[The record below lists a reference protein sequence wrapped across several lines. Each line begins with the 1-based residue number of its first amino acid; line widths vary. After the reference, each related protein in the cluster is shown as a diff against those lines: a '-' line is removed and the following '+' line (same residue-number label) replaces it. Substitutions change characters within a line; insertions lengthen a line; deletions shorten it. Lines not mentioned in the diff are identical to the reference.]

1 MAKNLRNYQSRLKAG
16 IYSGWQQTHQ
26 AHQKATTVVACTATG
41 SGKTVVM
48 GNIAAELQASGMRVH
63 GLQTPSNA
71 QGVIIAHRKE
81 LVGQISRAMAAEG
94 LRHNLLASQ
103 ATVKEVVHSHMH
115 TLKASYYDPRSTWT
129 VASVDTLIARGFP
142 AAERVAF
149 AFTDECFVAGT
160 LVDGRPIEQIKEGDI
175 VTAFNESTHGLEH
188 RRVVRTFKNAAPDEM
203 ALVKVAHHVLHCTN
217 GHPFYTRRGW
227 VVAAELKH
235 DDELLLQTVRQED
248 CDPDGIAQEQ
258 FAPEGLGVLRQDVRI
273 CMEVGARQEGSAAND
288 GEQLQRVQ
296 CCSDANG
303 LVADAMEDHGS
314 RVLQQGMF
322 GGIQI
327 DCEQRNDGADK
338 PCACVCKDGN
348 QEPNAQPEKRCKNES
363 VACCGESQTAC
374 SWRERSP
381 SDGSRIEAITD
392 AGAAWVCASRSSE
405 NRNETGQRVP
415 AVLQTGLHEC
425 YPDGCGGSGR
435 TIARQL
441 GAQSAGREE
450 GRVLAWARLDSV
462 SFYKRS
468 DIGNPGEG
476 VGDGFVYNFEVE
488 GLHTYVANDV
498 VVHNCHHVLAENK
511 WGRAQQ
517 MFPNAFGLG
526 MTATPCRADGQGLG
540 EHAEGL
546 AHALVEGPGLAELIR
561 DAYLVNYRVLKTKP
575 ADFDMSGVHVT
586 PGGEWNQKEA
596 AAAVKRSRQ
605 IIGDAV
611 RIYKEHTNGK
621 RAILFAADIEH
632 AEQMAAAFNEAGVA
646 AMNVSGAKDTDR
658 ESAIEDFKSGK
669 LLVLINVD
677 LFGEG
682 FDVPACEVVLMCRPT
697 KSFALYSQMIG
708 RMLRLDISQILMAA
722 WDTYTVAQRLQFI
735 AESPKPQATLIDLVG
750 NVGTQYRIGD
760 YDYVGLPE
768 GFNNWTLDRRSRARA
783 PSDGIP
789 LRRCTNLVCGKDYE
803 RTEGGCPYCGTVA
816 PPPAQRGTVQAVDGD
831 VFELEGELLAQMR
844 GNVLEALEGGEK
856 ISDSWLATDPRTA
869 GMAKSAAETKKH
881 AVQTLMQHIDAWA
894 RHVGHDHGKC
904 AKVFYYKFGMDVLTA
919 LSQPAGKCA
928 ELSARISK
936 EY

>member
-149 AFTDECFVAGT
+149 AFTDEG
-160 LVDGRPIEQIKEGDI
+160 
-175 VTAFNESTHGLEH
+175 
-188 RRVVRTFKNAAPDEM
+188 
-203 ALVKVAHHVLHCTN
+203 HHVL
-217 GHPFYTRRGW
+217 
-227 VVAAELKH
+227 
-235 DDELLLQTVRQED
+235 
-248 CDPDGIAQEQ
+248 
-258 FAPEGLGVLRQDVRI
+258 
-273 CMEVGARQEGSAAND
+273 
-288 GEQLQRVQ
+288 
-296 CCSDANG
+296 
-303 LVADAMEDHGS
+303 
-314 RVLQQGMF
+314 
-322 GGIQI
+322 
-327 DCEQRNDGADK
+327 
-338 PCACVCKDGN
+338 
-348 QEPNAQPEKRCKNES
+348 S
-363 VACCGESQTAC
+363 V
-374 SWRERSP
+374 
-381 SDGSRIEAITD
+381 
-392 AGAAWVCASRSSE
+392 
-405 NRNETGQRVP
+405 
-415 AVLQTGLHEC
+415 
-425 YPDGCGGSGR
+425 
-435 TIARQL
+435 
-441 GAQSAGREE
+441 
-450 GRVLAWARLDSV
+450 
-462 SFYKRS
+462 
-468 DIGNPGEG
+468 
-476 VGDGFVYNFEVE
+476 
-488 GLHTYVANDV
+488 
-498 VVHNCHHVLAENK
+498 NK

-517 MFPNAFGLG
+517 MFPKAFGLL

-540 EHAEGL
+540 EHADGL

-658 ESAIEDFKSGK
+658 DRAIEDFKSGK

-803 RTEGGCPYCGTVA
+803 RTESKCPHCQTEA

>member
-1 MAKNLRNYQSRLKAG
+1 MAKNLRSYQKRLKAG
-16 IYSGWQQTHQ
+16 IYSAWQQTHQ
-26 AHQKATTVVACTATG
+26 AHSKPTTVVACTATG

-63 GLQTPSNA
+63 GLPELRNA
-71 QGVIIAHRKE
+71 HGIIVAHRKE

-103 ATVKEVVHSHMH
+103 TTVKEVVHSHMH
-115 TLKASYYDPRSTWT
+115 TLQKSYYDPRASWT

-142 AAERVAF
+142 APERVAF
-149 AFTDECFVAGT
+149 AFTDEG
-160 LVDGRPIEQIKEGDI
+160 
-175 VTAFNESTHGLEH
+175 
-188 RRVVRTFKNAAPDEM
+188 
-203 ALVKVAHHVLHCTN
+203 
-217 GHPFYTRRGW
+217 
-227 VVAAELKH
+227 
-235 DDELLLQTVRQED
+235 
-248 CDPDGIAQEQ
+248 
-258 FAPEGLGVLRQDVRI
+258 
-273 CMEVGARQEGSAAND
+273 
-288 GEQLQRVQ
+288 
-296 CCSDANG
+296 
-303 LVADAMEDHGS
+303 
-314 RVLQQGMF
+314 
-322 GGIQI
+322 
-327 DCEQRNDGADK
+327 
-338 PCACVCKDGN
+338 
-348 QEPNAQPEKRCKNES
+348 
-363 VACCGESQTAC
+363 
-374 SWRERSP
+374 
-381 SDGSRIEAITD
+381 
-392 AGAAWVCASRSSE
+392 
-405 NRNETGQRVP
+405 
-415 AVLQTGLHEC
+415 
-425 YPDGCGGSGR
+425 
-435 TIARQL
+435 
-441 GAQSAGREE
+441 
-450 GRVLAWARLDSV
+450 
-462 SFYKRS
+462 
-468 DIGNPGEG
+468 
-476 VGDGFVYNFEVE
+476 
-488 GLHTYVANDV
+488 
-498 VVHNCHHVLAENK
+498 HHVLAVNK

-517 MFPNAFGLG
+517 MFPNAFGLL

-540 EHAEGL
+540 EHADGL

-561 DAYLVNYRVLKTKP
+561 DGYLVNYRVLKTKP
-575 ADFDMSGVHVT
+575 ADLDLSDVHITASGDY
-586 PGGEWNQKEA
+586 NQKES

-611 RIYKEHTNGK
+611 RIYKEHTPGK

-632 AEQMAAAFNEAGVA
+632 ADQMAEAFNAAGVPA
-646 AMNVSGAKDTDR
+646 KNVSGAKDHDR
-658 ESAIEDFKSGK
+658 DTAIADFKAGK

-708 RMLRLDISQILMAA
+708 RMLRLDISPVLMAA

-750 NVGTQYRIGD
+750 NVGTQYRVGD

-803 RTEGGCPYCGTVA
+803 RTESCCPYCATVA

-831 VFELEGELLAQMR
+831 VFELSGELLAQMR

-856 ISDSWLATDPRTA
+856 VTQSWLESDPRTA
-869 GMAKSAAETKKH
+869 GMAKAAAETKKH
-881 AVQTLMQHIDAWA
+881 AVQTLMKHIDAWA
-894 RHVGHDHGKC
+894 DAQGHDHAKC
-904 AKVFYYKFGMDVLTA
+904 ARVFYYKFGMDVLTA